1 MLKTLAEKDLLNG
14 LVEKAQ
20 EKKKVKAAQTHEKTE
35 KVEKK

>member
-20 EKKKVKAAQTHEKTE
+20 EKKKIKAAQQ
-35 KVEKK
+35 EKK